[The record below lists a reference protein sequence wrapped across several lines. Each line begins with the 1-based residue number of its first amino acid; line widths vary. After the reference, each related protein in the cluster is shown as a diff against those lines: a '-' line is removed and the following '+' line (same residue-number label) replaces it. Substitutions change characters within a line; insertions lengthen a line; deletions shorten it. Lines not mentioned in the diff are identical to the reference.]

1 MQLENKIY
9 DKQNKEEIF
18 QMTMHPNLLPP
29 CMSHKNLFIRK
40 NMLPIYPLKGNN
52 ND

>member
-9 DKQNKEEIF
+9 DKQNKEEII
-18 QMTMHPNLLPP
+18 QMTIHPNLLP
-29 CMSHKNLFIRK
+29 CMSQKNFVRK
-40 NMLPIYPLKGNN
+40 DMFPTYPLKGNN